1 MKSRKNGFLAFI
13 FSFIPGA
20 GEMYM
25 GLFKQGLSLM
35 GTFLAICVVA
45 AFLGLDVLL
54 FFLPLLWFY
63 SFFHVH
69 HLRSLPP
76 EDFYAVEDKF
86 FFGEGWDFDGR
97 SFAQNH
103 TKAIAVVLIVVGA
116 ILLWNGITRQLMWIL
131 PEYINRFISITQSL
145 LPRIVV
151 GILILLVGIKML
163 CGATPKKPNIFDE
176 EDYEEQDRE
185 EE

>member
-35 GTFLAICVVA
+35 GAFFAICVVA
-45 AFLGLDVLL
+45 SFLGLDMLL
-54 FFLPLLWFY
+54 FFLPLIWFY

-86 FFGEGWDFDGR
+86 LFGEGWDFDAHDFIR
-97 SFAQNH
+97 KH
-103 TKAIAVVLIVVGA
+103 TNVVAAVLMLVGI
-116 ILLWNGITRQLMWIL
+116 ILLWNGIVRMLSWIL
-131 PEYINRFISITQSL
+131 PDYIHHFLSIIQGL

-151 GILILLVGIKML
+151 GILIFLAGIKMIR
-163 CGATPKKPNIFDE
+163 GTKPKQTEDREYDMEDE
-176 EDYEEQDRE
+176 EE
-185 EE
+185 

>member
-35 GTFLAICVVA
+35 GAFFAICVVA
-45 AFLGLDVLL
+45 SFLGLDMLL

-86 FFGEGWDFDGR
+86 LFSEGWDFDAHDFIR
-97 SFAQNH
+97 KH
-103 TKAIAVVLIVVGA
+103 TNVIAVVFIIVGV
-116 ILLWNGITRQLMWIL
+116 ILLWNGITRSLSWIL
-131 PEYINRFISITQSL
+131 PDYIYHFISITQDS

-151 GILILLVGIKML
+151 GILILLAGVKMIRGIKPTQTDD
-163 CGATPKKPNIFDE
+163 AYDIE
-176 EDYEEQDRE
+176 EGEKDRE